1 MAAKYGMVMEGPA
14 GPATEE
20 IGDLSCTATL
30 PRRLRLFDFMLS
42 SVGTPADTQ
51 FDWILQRSTAHGT
64 RGATVVPQPLD
75 PADAAALAD
84 AGEGTYTIAVTNT
97 AAEELFEIGLNLRAT
112 FRWVAAPDGEMM
124 VAAVD
129 NEGLVWICN
138 HASAT
143 DEMRVT
149 AHFAE

>member
-1 MAAKYGMVMEGPA
+1 MAARYGCVMEAPA

-20 IGDLSCTATL
+20 IGDLSQKAAG
-30 PRRLRLFDFMLS
+30 PRIHLYDFVLS
-42 SVGTPADTQ
+42 SIGTPADTQ
-51 FDWILQRSTAHGT
+51 FDWILQRTTAHGT
-64 RGATVVPQPLD
+64 RGATVIPKPLD
-75 PADAAALAD
+75 DVDIASAGAD

-97 AAEELFEIGLNLRAT
+97 AAEELYEIGLNLRAT
-112 FRWVAAPDGEMM
+112 FRWVAAPDGEIVMP
-124 VAAVD
+124 AAD

-149 AHFAE
+149 AHHFE

>member
-20 IGDLSCTATL
+20 IGDVSCTTTL
-30 PRRLRLFDFMLS
+30 PRRLHIYDFLLS
-42 SVGTPADTQ
+42 STGTPADTQ
-51 FDWILQRSTAHGT
+51 FDWIIQRTTAHGT
-64 RGATVVPQPLD
+64 RGTAVVPKPLD
-75 PADAAALAD
+75 FADGPALAD

-97 AAEELFEIGLNLRAT
+97 SAEELFEIGLNLRAT
-112 FRWVAAPDGEMM
+112 FRWVAAPDGE
-124 VAAVD
+124 VVVPATD
-129 NEGLVWICN
+129 NAGLVWICN

-149 AHFAE
+149 AHFLE

>member
-1 MAAKYGMVMEGPA
+1 MAGKYGMVMEGPA

-20 IGDLSCTATL
+20 IGDVSCTTTL
-30 PRRLRLFDFMLS
+30 PRRLGIYDFILS

-51 FDWILQRSTAHGT
+51 FDWIVQRTTAHGT
-64 RGATVVPQPLD
+64 RGASVVPKPLD
-75 PADAAALAD
+75 KDDAAALAD
-84 AGEGTYTIAVTNT
+84 AGEGTYTIAVTNV
-97 AAEELFEIGLNLRAT
+97 AAEELFEMGLNLRAA
-112 FRWVAAPDGEMM
+112 FRWVAAPDGGL
-124 VAAVD
+124 VVPATD

-149 AHFAE
+149 AHFME